1 MGRNLRITDDLRR
14 IGVCHGDVL
23 MVHASLRA
31 IGALR
36 PGREGGVVEEGA
48 DGLLDALL
56 EVIGDDGTLFMN
68 IGADD
73 DWYWV
78 NERPPEERPALLADA
93 DPFDVLTTPAEEDN
107 GVLAEVFRCRSG
119 TVVSDHPEGRF
130 AANGPHAER
139 LLRNVPWDD
148 YYGIDSPLD
157 RFVRAGGKVLRLGA
171 NTDTVTLIHLAENLV
186 ELPWKRRVL
195 RHRLVTTPDG
205 PNVRTVRTID
215 DSDGIVD
222 YPNEYFDDVLADF
235 LATGRARTGVVG
247 NARSELFDAADMV
260 AFATTWMAE
269 HLGSASIAA
278 AAHAATAGEPA
289 TESASTGIAEAQG

>member
-1 MGRNLRITDDLRR
+1 MGRNEPITDDLRR

-31 IGALR
+31 VGALV
-36 PGREGGVVEEGA
+36 PGGAGGVVEGGA

-56 EVIGDDGTLFMN
+56 AAIGDNGTLFMN

-78 NERPPEERPALLADA
+78 NERPPEERPALLAEA
-93 DPFDVLTTPAEEDN
+93 DPFDALTTPAEEDN
-107 GVLAEVFRCRSG
+107 GVLAEVFRSRSG
-119 TVVSDHPEGRF
+119 TLVSDHPEGRF
-130 AANGPHAER
+130 AANGPHAEQ
-139 LLRNVPWDD
+139 LLRDVPWDD
-148 YYGIDSPLD
+148 YYGVDSPLD

-171 NTDTVTLIHLAENLV
+171 NTDTVTLIHFAENLV

-205 PNVRTVRTID
+205 PIVRTVRTID

-222 YPNEYFDDVLADF
+222 YPGEYFDDVLADF
-235 LATGRARTGVVG
+235 LATGRASTGVVG
-247 NARSELFDAADMV
+247 NAKSELFDAADMV
-260 AFATTWMAE
+260 SFATTWMAE
-269 HLGSASIAA
+269 HLGPASLAA
-278 AAHAATAGEPA
+278 AALAEPA
-289 TESASTGIAEAQG
+289 IESASTDTAQGQR